1 MYSARKKKQ
10 DGTNRPQLLR
20 GQSSGGDWGG
30 AGALK
35 DKRDGGCGGQ
45 VNEKIKD
52 VEGDR
57 MRQNRC
63 TERLK

>member
-1 MYSARKKKQ
+1 MEET
-10 DGTNRPQLLR
+10 GV
-20 GQSSGGDWGG
+20 
-30 AGALK
+30 AGAPK
-35 DKRDGGCGGQ
+35 DKREGGCGGQ

>member
-1 MYSARKKKQ
+1 MQEKNRRWDQQTTAIERTKQ
-10 DGTNRPQLLR
+10 WKRL
-20 GQSSGGDWGG
+20 GD

-35 DKRDGGCGGQ
+35 DKKEGGCGGQ